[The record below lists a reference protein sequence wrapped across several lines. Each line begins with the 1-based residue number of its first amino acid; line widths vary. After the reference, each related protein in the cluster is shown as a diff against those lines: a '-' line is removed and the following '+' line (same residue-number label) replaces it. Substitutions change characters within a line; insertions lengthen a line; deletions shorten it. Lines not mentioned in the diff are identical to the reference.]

1 MDTSLSFPAR
11 QVLQHVEETADLL
24 KLISHPHRLTI
35 LCLLSEGEYNV
46 TELVKTIGI
55 NQTAV
60 SNHLSKL
67 RNAGVVEYT
76 RYHRVLQYRI
86 VSPKIQALI
95 DALSLLYPPQDTAF
109 KQHY

>member
-11 QVLQHVEETADLL
+11 LVLKHVEETASLL
-24 KLISHPHRLTI
+24 KLISRPHRLAI
-35 LCLLSEGEYNV
+35 LCLLNEREYNV
-46 TELVKTIGI
+46 SELVNTIGI

-60 SNHLSKL
+60 SNHLGKL

-95 DALSLLYPPQDTAF
+95 DALSSLHLPQNTASER
-109 KQHY
+109 HY